1 MHSGLVLERQAFT
14 DKSIIGSFYYDGDF
28 ICYSLER
35 PWVNNEPFIS
45 CVPEGEYEL
54 KYHRYK
60 GRLDTYALVGETV
73 SHFPSDK
80 QRNLILIHPAN
91 KVNEL
96 QGCIATGTTK
106 LSGEGRM
113 VKSLDAHKKL
123 MNIILVKNINNL
135 SIL

>member
-1 MHSGLVLERQAFT
+1 MTGLVLERQEFSR
-14 DKSIIGSFYYDGDF
+14 DWIIGSFYYDGEF

-35 PWVNNEPFIS
+35 PWLNNKPFES

-60 GRLDTYALVGETV
+60 GRLDTFALIGETV

-91 KVNEL
+91 QVHEL

-106 LSGEGRM
+106 LSGEGRI

-123 MNIILVKNINNL
+123 MNVILTKNINNL

>member
-1 MHSGLVLERQAFT
+1 MNGLVLERQDFSK
-14 DKSIIGSFYYDGDF
+14 DWIIGSFYYDGEF

-35 PWVNNEPFIS
+35 PYLDNAPNIS

-60 GRLDTYALVGETV
+60 GKLDTFALIGETV

-91 KVNEL
+91 KVHEL

-106 LSGEGRM
+106 LSGDGRM

-123 MNIILVKNINNL
+123 MNIILVKNINEL
-135 SIL
+135 HIL

>member
-1 MHSGLVLERQAFT
+1 MKGLILERQEFSR
-14 DKSIIGSFYYDGDF
+14 DWIIGSFYYDGDF

-35 PWVNNEPFIS
+35 PWLNNKPNES

-60 GRLDTYALVGETV
+60 GRLDTYALIGETV

-91 KVNEL
+91 QVHEL

-113 VKSLDAHKKL
+113 VKSFDAHKKL
-123 MNIILVKNINNL
+123 INTIISKNIDT
-135 SIL
+135 ITII

>member
-1 MHSGLVLERQAFT
+1 MLERQEFSR
-14 DKSIIGSFYYDGDF
+14 DWIIGSFYYDGEF

-35 PWVNNEPFIS
+35 PWLNNKPFES
-45 CVPEGEYEL
+45 CVPEGDYEL

-60 GRLDTYALVGETV
+60 GKLDTFALVGETV
-73 SHFPSDK
+73 SHFPSNK

-91 KVNEL
+91 KVHEL
-96 QGCIATGTTK
+96 QGCIATGMTK

-123 MNIILVKNINNL
+123 MNIIESKNINNL

>member
-1 MHSGLVLERQAFT
+1 MNGLVLERQEFSK
-14 DKSIIGSFYYDGDF
+14 DWIIGSFYYDGEF

-35 PWVNNEPFIS
+35 PYLDNAPNIS

-60 GRLDTYALVGETV
+60 GKLDTFALIGETV

-91 KVNEL
+91 KVHEL

-123 MNIILVKNINNL
+123 MNIILVKNINEL
-135 SIL
+135 HIL